1 MGENRIYTIQI
12 IKKNNFNYNWNT
24 LFIGRQYKLI
34 TSIEVTNYAV
44 AYLDNNPNVK
54 DDDILELAWE
64 QTEEKVDDLLGK
76 IVSDSSAVAQ
86 NKEYHKW
93 LYSVLKEVFINS
105 SEENVFTDIENIFS
119 MFNTPK
125 NMYDF
130 FRKVSDAFYY
140 PTDSKQTIKGILKE
154 FLDAEK
160 QLIINRNN

>member
-1 MGENRIYTIQI
+1 MYTIEI
-12 IKKNNFNYNWNT
+12 IKKNKFNYNWIT
-24 LFIGRQYKLI
+24 LFIGRQFKLI
-34 TSIEVTNYAV
+34 SFTEVTNYAV
-44 AYLDNNPNVK
+44 AYLENNPNVN
-54 DDDILELAWE
+54 DQDILELAWE

-76 IVSDSSAVAQ
+76 IVSGTSTIDK
-86 NKEYHKW
+86 NIEYHKW

-105 SEENVFTDIENIFS
+105 SEENIFTDIENIFS

-140 PTDSKQTIKGILKE
+140 PTDSKQTIKEILKE

-160 QLIINRNN
+160 QLVINRNN